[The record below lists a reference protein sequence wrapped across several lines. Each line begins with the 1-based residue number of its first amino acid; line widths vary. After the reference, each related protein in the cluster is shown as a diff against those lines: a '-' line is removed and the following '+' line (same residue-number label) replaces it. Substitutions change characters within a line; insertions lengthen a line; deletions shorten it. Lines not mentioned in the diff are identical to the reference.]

1 MSDLPSTPARIVD
14 PTLDRTSAPTE
25 WALLTEAERSSLKP
39 RLLTAG
45 HAVIAAVL
53 LVGSLATLG
62 TIKITTGVPIDRSE
76 ELDPVRAAA
85 IRAAFEQTV
94 DARQTTVL
102 CLAVEGRSDPQATLL
117 DALADLDT
125 LVVPASACEDGV
137 FAELDRKRWVTIRH
151 VDWQWGGR
159 AVVTAASDRRRQY
172 HLRRRS
178 DGWKLVAVRPSI
190 S

>member
-1 MSDLPSTPARIVD
+1 V
-14 PTLDRTSAPTE
+14 DRTSAQTA
-25 WALLTEAERSSLKP
+25 WTALTEDERSSLKP

-45 HAVIAAVL
+45 HAVIAAML
-53 LVGSLATLG
+53 LLGTLG
-62 TIKITTGVPIDRSE
+62 TLATIKITTGVPIDRSE
-76 ELDPVRAAA
+76 ELDPVRAAV
-85 IRAAFEQTV
+85 IRAALDQSAPAAQTS
-94 DARQTTVL
+94 VL
-102 CLAVEGRSDPQATLL
+102 CVALEGRADPEPSLL

-125 LVVPASACEDGV
+125 LVVPASACEEGV
-137 FAELDRKRWVTIRH
+137 LSDLDRKRWVTIRH

-178 DGWKLVAVRPSI
+178 DGWQLVAVRPSV